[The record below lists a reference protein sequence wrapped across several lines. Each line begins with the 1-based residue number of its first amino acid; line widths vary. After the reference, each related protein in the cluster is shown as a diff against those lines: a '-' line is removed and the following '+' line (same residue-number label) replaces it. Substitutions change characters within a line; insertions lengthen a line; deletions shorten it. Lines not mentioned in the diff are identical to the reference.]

1 MAVPNIFAN
10 VTTSIPLSQLDTNF
24 ATAITLGNTAVYL
37 GNTTTTLGNLT
48 LTNVTLS
55 SGTNN
60 IGSTSISNG
69 TSNVSIASSGGN
81 ITMASNGTTAVT
93 VDTSQ
98 NVGIGT
104 ASPTQ
109 KLTVAG
115 SSSLGTASASGN
127 TQIFQTPGNLFLTMN
142 NNGTLGGARRNWAIS
157 PEYDVAGGLSFGVG
171 TSEGAVPSSPRLIIK
186 QQGAVVLSG
195 GSTSADGTGITF
207 PASINASSDA
217 NTLDDYEEGTF
228 SASCTCTSGT
238 ITVNAN
244 TCYYTKIGRE
254 VSVQGFFTVASVGSP
269 TGALNING
277 LPFTGAYRSP
287 GISFGDGLSGSASGT
302 WVGDIN
308 TGTVIQIYKMV
319 SGVIAVTAAADVQ
332 ASTLIWFQAT
342 YFV

>member
-81 ITMASNGTTAVT
+81 ITMATNGTSAIT

-109 KLTVAG
+109 KLTVSG

-127 TQIFQTPGNLFLTMN
+127 TQIFQSPGSLFLTMN
-142 NNGTLGGARRNWAIS
+142 TNGTLSGARRNWAIS
-157 PEYDVAGGLSFGVG
+157 PESQAAGALCFECG
-171 TSEGAVPSSPRLIIK
+171 TSEGAVPSSPRLILR

-195 GSTSADGTGITF
+195 GSTSADGVGIAF
-207 PASINASSDA
+207 PATQSASSDA
-217 NTLDDYEEGTF
+217 NTLDDYEEGTWTP
-228 SASCTCTSGT
+228 ADGSGAGLNL
-238 ITVNAN
+238 TVNSAGYVKVGQMVFLACSVTYPTTAN
-244 TCYYTKIGRE
+244 
-254 VSVQGFFTVASVGSP
+254 GSR
-269 TGALNING
+269 ANISG
-277 LPFTGAYRSP
+277 LPFTCCANNSTVGYWGGSSVRYTD
-287 GISFGDGLSGSASGT
+287 FGS
-302 WVGDIN
+302 IFF
-308 TGTVIQIYKMV
+308 
-319 SGVIAVTAAADVQ
+319 IAVNNGTTNMDFGLYTGGNLNNNVVSTKRFDLVLMYR
-332 ASTLIWFQAT
+332 ASA
-342 YFV
+342 